1 VEVSTDGEEE
11 EIGDQ
16 EGGDAVVQQVG
27 KPDLEKGLHLKW
39 INCKIRHN
47 GLKLTF

>member
-11 EIGDQ
+11 EIGYQ

-39 INCKIRHN
+39 IKCTLKHN
-47 GLKLTF
+47 GLKLIF